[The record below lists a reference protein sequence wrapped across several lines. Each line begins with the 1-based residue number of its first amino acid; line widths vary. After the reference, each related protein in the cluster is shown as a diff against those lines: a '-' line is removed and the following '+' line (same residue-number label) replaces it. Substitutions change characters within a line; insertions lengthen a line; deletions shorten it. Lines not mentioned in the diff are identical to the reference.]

1 MKKCFYFFLVTNM
14 FSMFQERTL
23 TTGNKVNYLESWIP
37 VLQNLNNIL
46 LNSICFLIYHKIF
59 YKCEAKIWEA
69 SYLNSET
76 CSSLSI
82 KKLSKIKTLLI
93 WLVEILS
100 APDEQ
105 PLPVLISLLKSV
117 YFNFCLSLFHCQAHP
132 HNFVH
137 HFFPVKPI
145 IRSYKDLLQTRV
157 LKSDSHLPEKKMLL
171 FASMIALQK
180 WWKMLFYLKA
190 LFVLKIYKFL
200 SWLFGHVQKTPWLQ
214 R

>member
-1 MKKCFYFFLVTNM
+1 M
-14 FSMFQERTL
+14 
-23 TTGNKVNYLESWIP
+23 
-37 VLQNLNNIL
+37 
-46 LNSICFLIYHKIF
+46 
-59 YKCEAKIWEA
+59 
-69 SYLNSET
+69 
-76 CSSLSI
+76 
-82 KKLSKIKTLLI
+82 
-93 WLVEILS
+93 EILS

-117 YFNFCLSLFHCQAHP
+117 YFNFCLSLFHYQAHP

-157 LKSDSHLPEKKMLL
+157 LKSDSHLPGKKMLL

-200 SWLFGHVQKTPWLQ
+200 SWLLVHVQKTAWLQ
-214 R
+214 RYDWFQNLWHHSLVKKELQNTFYSISHELKATRQLNLVS